1 MPLWVKWM
9 LLGMGVAF
17 MAVGTYVG
25 IVSARHARAEVA
37 RLEQLPS
44 LSAAALEDQP
54 GGTEAFVEGV
64 VSPDNRVVFR
74 DFVAYVREE
83 LDVTMDSDGDREETW
98 RSDGGE
104 TPGLLLEAGGVVRVG
119 KGYGI
124 ALGHRVWYDEATL
137 GFNRQTR
144 DGSERY
150 HGLVAGSRVTVVG
163 TVVNGPEG
171 KELDVRTLFGGT
183 RDEYLTSRREGAA
196 SLRTLGG
203 LFGVV
208 GLLLADVGT
217 LLLLPR
223 DWYRFSGG

>member
-1 MPLWVKWM
+1 MPIWVKWM

-17 MAVGTYVG
+17 VAVGTYVG
-25 IVSARHARAEVA
+25 VVVARQERAEVA
-37 RLEQLPS
+37 RLEQLPP

-54 GGTEAFVEGV
+54 GGTEALVEGV

-83 LDVTMDSDGDREETW
+83 LDVTTDRDGDRDETW

-104 TPGLLLEAGGVVRVG
+104 TPGLLLEAGGVVRVA

-124 ALGHRVWYDEATL
+124 ARGHRVWYDEATL
-137 GFNRQTR
+137 GFNRQPR

-150 HGLVAGSRVTVVG
+150 HGLVAGGPVTAVG
-163 TVVNGPEG
+163 TVVDGPGG
-171 KELDVRTLFGGT
+171 KELAAQTLFGGT
-183 RDEYLTSRREGAA
+183 RDAYLTSWRKEAA
-196 SLRTLGG
+196 SLPIFGG

-208 GLLLADVGT
+208 GLVLAAVGT
-217 LLLLPR
+217 LTFLPR
-223 DWYRFSGG
+223 DWYRFSRG

>member
-17 MAVGTYVG
+17 LAVGTYVG
-25 IVSARHARAEVA
+25 VVGARKARAEVA
-37 RLEQLPS
+37 RLEGLPS

-54 GGTEAFVEGV
+54 GGTEALVEGV
-64 VSPDNRVVFR
+64 VSPDNRAVFR

-83 LDVTMDSDGDREETW
+83 LDVTTDSDGDREETW

-104 TPGLLLEAGGVVRVG
+104 TTGLLLEAGGVVRVN

-124 ALGHRVWYDEATL
+124 ARGHHVWYDEATL

-150 HGLVAGSRVTVVG
+150 HGLVAGGRVTAVG
-163 TVVNGPEG
+163 TVVDGPEG
-171 KELDVRTLFGGT
+171 KELDAQTLFGGT
-183 RDEYLTSRREGAA
+183 RDAYVTSWREGAA
-196 SLRTLGG
+196 SLPIFGG

-208 GLLLADVGT
+208 GLVLAAVGT
-217 LLLLPR
+217 LVLLPR
-223 DWYRFSGG
+223 DWYRFSRG

>member
-17 MAVGTYVG
+17 MAVGTFVG
-25 IVSARHARAEVA
+25 VVSARQERAEVA

-44 LSAAALEDQP
+44 LSAATLEDQP

-83 LDVTMDSDGDREETW
+83 LDVTTDSDGDRDETW

-104 TPGLLLEAGGVVRVG
+104 TPGLLLEVGGVVRVG

-124 ALGHRVWYDEATL
+124 ARGHHVWYDEATL
-137 GFNRQTR
+137 GFNRRPR

-150 HGLVAGSRVTVVG
+150 HGLVAGGRVTAVGNVVD
-163 TVVNGPEG
+163 GPEG
-171 KELDVRTLFGGT
+171 KELDARTLFGGT
-183 RDEYLTSRREGAA
+183 RDEYLTSRRGVAA
-196 SLRTLGG
+196 SMRILGG

-208 GLLLADVGT
+208 GLLLAAVGM
-217 LLLLPR
+217 LLSLPR
-223 DWYRFSGG
+223 DWCRFSRG